1 MRRELM
7 AHDFDKEAIRFWES
21 EGGRLAAVYPY
32 ALGAAPNEFGRTIRP
47 PTFAKIRNDDG
58 ISEILIG
65 MKEFECIGVSP
76 PHDHPHIYLNMGLSN
91 AMLCPYCATG
101 FHFSAELA
109 PDGIHPANC
118 RYNQ

>member
-1 MRRELM
+1 M
-7 AHDFDKEAIRFWES
+7 AHDLDREAIRFWES

-32 ALGAAPNEFGRTIRP
+32 SLEAAPHDNSRTIRTP
-47 PTFAKIRNDDG
+47 NFTKILNDHG

-65 MKEFECIGVSP
+65 MKEFECIGASP

-101 FHFSAELA
+101 FRFSAELA
-109 PDGIHPANC
+109 PGGIRPENC
-118 RYNQ
+118 RYKQRA